1 MKISMIAAMAK
12 NRVIGK
18 DNGMPWNLPD
28 DLKRFRE
35 LTAGHPVILGRKT
48 FESILAILGK
58 PLPKRT
64 SIVISRSRAP
74 ESLAQWGESV
84 RWAQSLEAAIEQARL
99 LVPPGGTEVF
109 ILGGAE
115 IYRLALPQANRI
127 YLTEIEAEI
136 EGDATFPEFETGI
149 GFRLRE
155 SLPHP
160 ADERHAVAFRFN
172 TYER

>member
-1 MKISMIAAMAK
+1 MKLSLVAAMAR

-18 DNGMPWNLPD
+18 DNGLPWSLPD

-48 FESILAILGK
+48 FESILAITGK

-74 ESLAQWGESV
+74 ESAAQWGDSV
-84 RWAQSLEAAIEQARL
+84 RWVGSLEAAVEQARA
-99 LVPPGGTEVF
+99 LVPSARPEAFV
-109 ILGGAE
+109 IGGAE
-115 IYRLALPQANRI
+115 IYNLALEQADRI
-127 YLTEIEAEI
+127 YLTEIDADV
-136 EGDATFPEFETGI
+136 EGDALFPEFETGQ

-160 ADERHAVAFRFN
+160 ADERHAVPFRFN